1 MKKICIIQPLLA
13 DYRLKV
19 FEEIAENSDLSL
31 IISES
36 DNKYGYGKQ
45 NIPELSNINFK
56 VVKTIKPFGD
66 TFGMYQKDIIK
77 FLYINKPDAVMIF
90 SNPRYLSFWTTLIF
104 CSLFGIK
111 IFPHGHGI
119 FKKNKISFGIKLM
132 YKLIFTFST
141 QYICYCNYV
150 AKSFS
155 KLNVD
160 SEKLAVVENSLINAS
175 PYPNRHQ
182 TNIKNRILFIGRVRE
197 NSKIELL
204 IEALKKLRATH
215 GIILSLD
222 VIGKGSEFSKL
233 ELNSKS
239 IPWITLHGEIYDQEN
254 IKKIANNC
262 DIGVYPGD
270 AGLSVVHYM
279 SLGLP
284 SVVHN
289 NYRHHFGPE
298 PTYIKDGFNGVN
310 FSRDN
315 LETFIEAIKRIY
327 EKPNLLK
334 EMQFSSYKSYI
345 KLTKPSQAQRFLE
358 VLNSS

>member
-1 MKKICIIQPLLA
+1 M
-13 DYRLKV
+13 
-19 FEEIAENSDLSL
+19 
-31 IISES
+31 
-36 DNKYGYGKQ
+36 
-45 NIPELSNINFK
+45 
-56 VVKTIKPFGD
+56 
-66 TFGMYQKDIIK
+66 
-77 FLYINKPDAVMIF
+77 
-90 SNPRYLSFWTTLIF
+90 
-104 CSLFGIK
+104 
-111 IFPHGHGI
+111 
-119 FKKNKISFGIKLM
+119 
-132 YKLIFTFST
+132 
-141 QYICYCNYV
+141 
-150 AKSFS
+150 
-155 KLNVD
+155 
-160 SEKLAVVENSLINAS
+160 
-175 PYPNRHQ
+175 
-182 TNIKNRILFIGRVRE
+182 
-197 NSKIELL
+197 
-204 IEALKKLRATH
+204 
-215 GIILSLD
+215 SLD